1 MAATTVGATAS
12 PVTDVIMFQRLL
24 SWTEISPTRALA
36 CSPLSIRSTTLTPQ
50 QRRLTP
56 LTPAARQAFGILS
69 NAMLRGPRSLL
80 PRTEPGVA
88 ETMAGVGYILSAL
101 DFSSMS
107 GLGTREGRA
116 SIPVS
121 LIRIPAGFSL

>member
-80 PRTEPGVA
+80 LRTERNP
-88 ETMAGVGYILSAL
+88 EP
-101 DFSSMS
+101 S
-107 GLGTREGRA
+107 GR
-116 SIPVS
+116 PVRS
-121 LIRIPAGFSL
+121 EEHTSELQSPDHLVCRL